1 MFKKAIRPTR
11 IYHEVADQIEDA
23 ILSEKLQVGDRLPSE
38 RELAEAFDISRR
50 TLRESLRVIEQKGL
64 IEIRTTGSIVKM
76 TTREKLSQSLALAI
90 KSQKIE
96 WRDIVKFRSEM
107 EGNIVFKAA
116 HKATKKDIEDLED
129 IIKSVKTQ
137 LKPGCLDW
145 DEYINLDKR
154 MHIILARIAG
164 NPIYELIMRSFLD
177 NLKVYFE
184 PYRTRETQFAVE
196 NFESMNAIVEAVKQ
210 KDQQA
215 ARRLITEH
223 LELGTYYRGE
233 VEKV

>member
-11 IYHEVADQIEDA
+11 IYQEVADKIEDA

-38 RELAEAFDISRR
+38 RELAEVFDISRR

-64 IEIRTTGSIVKM
+64 IEIRTTGAIVKM
-76 TTREKLSQSLALAI
+76 TTKEKLSQSLALAI
-90 KSQKIE
+90 RSQKIA
-96 WRDIVKFRSEM
+96 WRDIVQFRSEM
-107 EGNIVFKAA
+107 EGNIAFKAA
-116 HKATKKDIEDLED
+116 HQATKKDIEDLED
-129 IIKSVKTQ
+129 IIKSVKAQ
-137 LKPGCLDW
+137 LKPGILDW

-184 PYRTRETQFAVE
+184 PYRTREMQFAVE
-196 NFESMNAIVEAVKQ
+196 NFENMNAIVEAVKQ

-215 ARRLITEH
+215 ARRLIAEH

>member
-116 HKATKKDIEDLED
+116 HQATKKDIEDLED